1 MAEVKRTNDEWAALL
16 AEQQAS
22 GQTQAAWCA
31 AHGINYHTMIDRA
44 RRLRKQEK
52 GPAPASVTAGKTE
65 WVEIRA
71 AERPKPVA
79 SIAQVHI
86 EFGVYRLT
94 ADITCPPAALAAL
107 CRELA
112 RPC

>member
-1 MAEVKRTNDEWAALL
+1 MTKRTNEEWAALL

-22 GQTQAAWCA
+22 GQTQVAWCA

-44 RRLRKQEK
+44 RRLRKQ
-52 GPAPASVTAGKTE
+52 GTPPAPASITAGKTE
-65 WVEIRA
+65 WVEIRPTENFEPA
-71 AERPKPVA
+71 APVTE
-79 SIAQVHI
+79 VHI
-86 EFGVYRLT
+86 EFGAYRLT
-94 ADITCPPAALAAL
+94 ADVSCPPKMLAAL